1 MATIKPNFTT
11 DKINEYLKKYRNITF
26 KSGVYKITKMM
37 ICPSNTVVHCEPG
50 VIFERYCRYQM
61 LEMEA
66 SPDVTGYNGTHD
78 VTWDGGIFKANERPE
93 DANVIVLYH
102 CKNIILRNIVV
113 DGCRGYHSIE
123 CNSSCGVHIEKCLF
137 YNQSV
142 IEGEEFREAIQ
153 IDFAYDLG
161 YPYRG
166 EYGNPASDGTHC
178 KDITI
183 DSCEFRNVPNGIGTH
198 TVYEKA
204 KYHENIYIR
213 NCQFSS
219 IKGNSIQLLS
229 MKGVI
234 IDHTTLAYAT
244 KIVLGKRNKGYTLN
258 GKKVKMSSTRY
269 NVDVT
274 IGNVLVE

>member
-1 MATIKPNFTT
+1 MATIKPSFTV
-11 DKINEYLKKYRNITF
+11 DKINQYLQKYRNITF

-37 ICPSNTVVHCEPG
+37 ICPSNTVVTCEPG

-78 VTWDGGIFKANERPE
+78 VTWSGGIFKADKRPE

-123 CNSSCGVHIEKCLF
+123 CNSSSGVHIENCLF
-137 YNQSV
+137 SNQSV

-183 DSCEFRNVPNGIGTH
+183 DNCEFRNVPNGIGTH

-204 KYHENIYIR
+204 KYHENIVIS
-213 NCQFSS
+213 NCMFSDV
-219 IKGNSIQLLS
+219 KGNDIQLLS
-229 MKGVI
+229 MKEVY
-234 IDHTTLAYAT
+234 IDHLTHNMFA
-244 KIVLGKRNKGYTLN
+244 KINLGKRNKGYTLD
-258 GKKVKMSSTRY
+258 GKKVKLSSTRY

-274 IGNVLVE
+274 MGNVHME

>member
-1 MATIKPNFTT
+1 MATIKPSFTV
-11 DKINEYLKKYRNITF
+11 DKINQYLQKYRNITF
-26 KSGVYKITKMM
+26 KAGVYKITKMM
-37 ICPSNTVVHCEPG
+37 ICPSNTTVICEPG

-78 VTWDGGIFKANERPE
+78 VTWDGGIFKADKRPE

-123 CNSSCGVHIEKCLF
+123 CNSSCGVDIEKCLF
-137 YNQSV
+137 SNQSV

-153 IDFAYDLG
+153 LDFAYDLG

-166 EYGNPASDGTHC
+166 EYGNLASDGTHC

-183 DSCEFRNVPNGIGTH
+183 DGCEFRNVPNGIGTH

-204 KYHENIYIR
+204 KYHENIVIHDCY
-213 NCQFSS
+213 FSN

-229 MKGVI
+229 MKDVHINIKTFMNSTG
-234 IDHTTLAYAT
+234 
-244 KIVLGKRNKGYTLN
+244 IVLGKRNKGYTLD
-258 GKKVKMSSTRY
+258 GKKVKMASTRY
-269 NVDVT
+269 NVNVS
-274 IGNVLVE
+274 ISNVLVE